1 MQDTLLAS
9 EPAIRL
15 TAFFGIFAVMAVL
28 EFFWPRRRQVIGR
41 LRRWPNNIAI
51 SVLNSLL
58 LRFLIPTAAV
68 GLAWI
73 ASDNGWGLLNLV
85 ALPVAFEVVF
95 GVLLL
100 DLAIYFQHRIFHA
113 VPILWRLHRMHHS
126 DLEIDVTT
134 GARFHPLEILLSM
147 GIKMILVLLLGPS
160 ALAVLLFE
168 VLLNGSS
175 MFNHANVRIPLALDK
190 VLRVLLVTPDMHR
203 VHHSIISNETN
214 SNFGFCL
221 SVWDRIFKSYKAQ
234 PHKGHEGMTIGLEIF
249 RNPAEHRLDK
259 LLVQPFLSRNKQDS
273 AIENF

>member
-1 MQDTLLAS
+1 M
-9 EPAIRL
+9 